1 MVEIVR
7 KTLLLTIYMRSVVR
21 RVQGMSENYVTLD
34 KVDL

>member
-21 RVQGMSENYVTLD
+21 RVQGMSENVTLD
-34 KVDL
+34 KVDV